1 MRAHSAAIEKPHE
14 SSASRMFRFRTAA
27 STAARARAGAITR
40 PLNRYRGFLRHR
52 VLLNDASA
60 AADRR
65 NHVDAR
71 AGLERCLERAALAV
85 DVDVDVR
92 TQGPTRFAQTI
103 A

>member
-1 MRAHSAAIEKPHE
+1 MQFIDRGQSARGRDHTSIESLPSVAHKQE
-14 SSASRMFRFRTAA
+14 
-27 STAARARAGAITR
+27 R
-40 PLNRYRGFLRHR
+40 PTIRGFLRHR